1 MTSEGNKLIYTL
13 GTSTRSPEEFI
24 ELLTGHGVQV
34 VVDVRRFPSSR
45 FEHFRKEELARLL
58 SEAGI
63 DYVYMGEE
71 LGGYRRGG
79 YQNFITT
86 SEFQTGI
93 RRVEKVALEKRVA
106 IVCAERF
113 PWRCHRRFIAL
124 ELEKQ
129 GWQVNHIIDQER
141 DWLPKKRPN
150 PGVSIADKMTSHS
163 FPFLR

>member
-1 MTSEGNKLIYTL
+1 MILERDRLIYTL
-13 GTSTRSPEEFI
+13 GTSTRSGEEFI
-24 ELLTGHGVQV
+24 KLLTSHGVEV

-45 FEHFRKEELARLL
+45 FEHFRREKLAGLL

-79 YQNFITT
+79 YQNFTAT
-86 SEFQTGI
+86 SEFQMGLKKLEEVAQE
-93 RRVEKVALEKRVA
+93 RRAA
-106 IVCAERF
+106 IICTERF

-141 DWLPKKRPN
+141 DWLPRK
-150 PGVSIADKMTSHS
+150 G
-163 FPFLR
+163 FY